1 MAKLYIVPTPIGNL
15 DDITLRAVNVL
26 REVDFILAE
35 DTRTTSFLLRHL
47 GIEKKLH
54 SHHKFNEHAT
64 VKMVA
69 GSIAAGRNAAL
80 VSDAGTPGI
89 SDPGF
94 LLVRTCVEAGIEVE
108 TLPGATALIPALVQ
122 SGFPCDR
129 FCFEGFLPQ
138 KKGRAKQ
145 LQALADEE
153 RTMIFYESPYRVVKC
168 LEQFAEVFGP
178 GRRVS
183 VSRELTKKFETV
195 FPTTL
200 EKALDYYKTEEPRG
214 EYVLVV
220 EGKSPE
226 EKRQEEIASWE
237 SMSIEEHMA
246 YYEEQGMD
254 KKSAMKQ
261 VAKDRGVGKREIYQ
275 YLHGNS

>member
-15 DDITLRAVNVL
+15 DDITLRAVDVL

-108 TLPGATALIPALVQ
+108 TLPGATALVPALVQ

-145 LQALADEE
+145 LQSLADEE
-153 RTMIFYESPYRVVKC
+153 RTMVFYESPYRVVKC
-168 LEQFAEVFGP
+168 LEQFAEVFGSE
-178 GRRVS
+178 RRVS
-183 VSRELTKKFETV
+183 VSRELTKKFEQTV
-195 FPTTL
+195 RGTVAEVLEHFRTTEL
-200 EKALDYYKTEEPRG
+200 KG
-214 EYVLVV
+214 EFVIVLA
-220 EGKSPE
+220 GKP
-226 EKRQEEIASWE
+226 KP
-237 SMSIEEHMA
+237 
-246 YYEEQGMD
+246 
-254 KKSAMKQ
+254 
-261 VAKDRGVGKREIYQ
+261 KRE
-275 YLHGNS
+275 LPDEETE

>member
-108 TLPGATALIPALVQ
+108 TLPGATALVPALVQ

-145 LQALADEE
+145 LQSLADEE
-153 RTMIFYESPYRVVKC
+153 RTMVFYESPYRVVKC
-168 LEQFAEVFGP
+168 LEQFAEVFGSE
-178 GRRVS
+178 RRVS
-183 VSRELTKKFETV
+183 VSRELTKKFEQTV
-195 FPTTL
+195 RGPVAAVLEHFRTT
-200 EKALDYYKTEEPRG
+200 EPKG
-214 EYVLVV
+214 EFVIVLA
-220 EGKSPE
+220 GKP
-226 EKRQEEIASWE
+226 KP
-237 SMSIEEHMA
+237 
-246 YYEEQGMD
+246 
-254 KKSAMKQ
+254 
-261 VAKDRGVGKREIYQ
+261 KRE
-275 YLHGNS
+275 LPDEETE

>member
-26 REVDFILAE
+26 RDVDFILAE
-35 DTRTTSFLLRHL
+35 DTRTTSFLKHL
-47 GIEKKLH
+47 GIEKKLY

-69 GSIAAGRNAAL
+69 ESIAAGRNAAL

-145 LQALADEE
+145 LQSLAAEE

-178 GRRVS
+178 ERRVS
-183 VSRELTKKFETV
+183 VSRELTKKFEQTV
-195 FPTTL
+195 RGTVAEVLEHFRTTDP
-200 EKALDYYKTEEPRG
+200 KG
-214 EYVLVV
+214 EFVIVLA
-220 EGKSPE
+220 GKP
-226 EKRQEEIASWE
+226 KP
-237 SMSIEEHMA
+237 
-246 YYEEQGMD
+246 
-254 KKSAMKQ
+254 
-261 VAKDRGVGKREIYQ
+261 KRETAADEEE
-275 YLHGNS
+275 